1 MSKIMLL
8 LMFAILALLALA
20 PLFFMLN
27 LVTVVRKM
35 KKLKMLPN
43 KKDSF
48 SKRGQKNT
56 GMMSQKTDCRSLE
69 LGKQEITA
77 VSIDSESSRFFQ
89 KQEEKIQQDRAVE
102 RLLQA
107 TEQSKR
113 IREEQ
118 LLKTQRLQQ
127 NRKQQK
133 DAENTAQLKK
143 IGNRK
148 TRKKVAKV
156 VAKKNIELDDEKI
169 KKIKL
174 KAASKSR

>member
-1 MSKIMLL
+1 ML
-8 LMFAILALLALA
+8 AILALLILA
-20 PLFFMLN
+20 PLFFMVN
-27 LVTVVRKM
+27 LIISVRKM
-35 KKLKMLPN
+35 KKLKMFSSKN
-43 KKDSF
+43 DYF
-48 SKRGQKNT
+48 SKRTQKNI
-56 GMMSQKTDCRSLE
+56 GMMSQKTDFRSLE
-69 LGKQEITA
+69 LGKQETTA
-77 VSIDSESSRFFQ
+77 VSIDAESSSFFQ
-89 KQEEKIQQDRAVE
+89 KPEEKTQQDRAVE

-174 KAASKSR
+174 QAASKSR